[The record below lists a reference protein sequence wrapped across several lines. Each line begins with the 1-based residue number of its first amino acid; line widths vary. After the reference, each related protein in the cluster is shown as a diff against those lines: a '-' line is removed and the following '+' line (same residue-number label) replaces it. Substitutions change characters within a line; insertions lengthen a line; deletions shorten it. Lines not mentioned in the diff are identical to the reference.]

1 MTEMEKPGTILPAYH
16 RIRQYIFARV
26 AATSPLEEQAP
37 LTTERELCELFGV
50 SRGTVRKAMQMLTDE
65 DVLIR
70 RPHYGTFIN
79 PRLIRESIHQPI
91 IGIIIGKGNWLLWD
105 SQTQEVMAGILNMT
119 GQSGYGIRFITVN
132 RDPEQELE
140 AELRNKPAGIIW
152 LWTPEHYA
160 GLTAAITQKGI
171 PLSNAIPLTEH
182 ATGMKIQLDWEH
194 YGYEL
199 TRRLLALGYPD
210 ILFLDNLP
218 SAFAEQKKRG
228 IQRAFTEAGSCPP
241 PDNCLNAK
249 VDVLWEEGDRLLAS
263 GRFRAVNCSN
273 AMKGFADRHPEVE
286 FIIPGVDSRR
296 NDASLA
302 LPAPTIPWF
311 EIGHTAARLLLSG
324 IADSKQDAAETLQMN
339 VQFPNQ

>member
-70 RPHYGTFIN
+70 RPHHGTFIN

-91 IGIIIGKGNWLLWD
+91 IGLIIGKGNWLLWD
-105 SQTQEVMAGILNMT
+105 SQTQEVMAGVLNMT
-119 GQSGYGIRFITVN
+119 GQSGYGIRFISIN

-140 AELRNKPAGIIW
+140 AELRNKPAGVIW

-160 GLTAAITQKGI
+160 GMTAAIERKGI
-171 PLSNAIPLTEH
+171 PLTNAIPLAEH
-182 ATGMKIQLDWEH
+182 VTGTKIQLGWEH
-194 YGYEL
+194 YGYEV

-210 ILFLDNLP
+210 ILFLDNIP
-218 SAFAEQKKRG
+218 AAFAEQKKQG
-228 IQRAFTEAGSCPP
+228 IRRAFTEAGIRPP
-241 PDNCLNAK
+241 PDNYFNAK
-249 VDVLWEEGDRLLAS
+249 VNVLWEEGDRMLAS
-263 GRFRAVNCSN
+263 GRFRVVNCSN
-273 AMKGFADRHPEVE
+273 AMAGFSDRHPEVD
-286 FIIPGVDSRR
+286 FIMPGVDSRR
-296 NDASLA
+296 SDASQV
-302 LPAPTIPWF
+302 LPTLSIPWF
-311 EIGHTAARLLLSG
+311 EIGRAAARLLLSRMTG
-324 IADSKQDAAETLQMN
+324 PAQATVENLQVN